1 MYGVETFRLLSAHVD
16 QLESTN
22 LETSVENSLNDRSRV
37 TRAHCVGFDD
47 TES

>member
-1 MYGVETFRLLSAHVD
+1 MYGVKTLRLLCAHVD

-22 LETSVENSLNDRSRV
+22 LETVVENSLNDRSCV

-47 TES
+47 AEG